1 MRAEEFLSQAW
12 SRYVRLTPDA
22 AVIHRLLSERGERI
36 INDHVAFR
44 TFDINGI
51 GRLELGRVFE
61 DWGWKRHPED
71 LDFPEK
77 KLKASYW
84 LPPTAD
90 LPKIFISEL
99 ILSKCSRELAEWVKG
114 FARAPGRAVSASY
127 FLEPSW
133 QPVAYADY
141 ERFYGESEYASWTA
155 AFGVQVNHF
164 TVLVNELKTFKSLQ
178 ELDTFLV
185 SNGLK
190 LNEAG
195 GAIKG
200 TPDEKLEQTS
210 TMARKIPSKFAAGET
225 RDVLGC
231 YYEFA
236 RRYPVSAGGALFQ
249 GFIPKSADK
258 IFESTFEKKRS
269 QSR

>member
-1 MRAEEFLSQAW
+1 
-12 SRYVRLTPDA
+12 VRLTPDA
-22 AVIHRLLSERGERI
+22 GVIHALLSKRGERHI

-44 TFDINGI
+44 TFDLPGI

-61 DWGWKRHPED
+61 AWGWKRHSED

-84 LPPTAD
+84 LPPSAD
-90 LPKIFISEL
+90 QPKIFISEL
-99 ILSKCSRELAEWVKG
+99 MLNKCSPELQAWVKG
-114 FARAPGRAVSASY
+114 FARAPGGAISPSY

-133 QPVAYADY
+133 NPVSHADY
-141 ERFYGESEYASWTA
+141 ERFYAESEYAAWTA

-164 TVLVNELKTFKSLQ
+164 TVFVNELKTFGDLQSLNK
-178 ELDTFLV
+178 FLGE
-185 SNGLK
+185 NGLK
-190 LNEAG
+190 LSEAG
-195 GAIKG
+195 GVIKG
-200 TPDEKLEQTS
+200 TPDERLEQTS
-210 TMARKIPSKFAAGET
+210 TVARRIPWTFAGGKEHE
-225 RDVLGC
+225 VLGC

-258 IFESTFEKKRS
+258 IFESNFEKR
-269 QSR
+269 

>member
-1 MRAEEFLSQAW
+1 MRAPEFLSQAW
-12 SRYVRLTPDA
+12 TRYIRLTPDA
-22 AVIHRLLSERGERI
+22 AVIHRLLEERGERI

-44 TFDINGI
+44 TFDLPGI

-61 DWGWKRHPED
+61 EWGWKRHSED

-84 LPPTAD
+84 LPPEPS

-99 ILSKCSRELAEWVKG
+99 VLSKCSSELREWVG
-114 FARAPGRAVSASY
+114 SFAKAPPRPVSASY

-133 QPVAYADY
+133 QPVAYKDY
-141 ERFYGESEYASWTA
+141 DRFYKESEYASWTA

-164 TVLVNELKTFKSLQ
+164 TILVNELKTFSSLE
-178 ELDTFLV
+178 ELDSFLV

-195 GAIKG
+195 GIVKG
-200 TPDEKLEQTS
+200 TPAEKLEQSS
-210 TMARKIPSKFAAGET
+210 TMARKIPWTFASGET

-236 RRYPVSAGGALFQ
+236 RRYPVGGALFQ

-258 IFESTFEKKRS
+258 IFESTFEKK
-269 QSR
+269 

>member
-12 SRYVRLTPDA
+12 ARYVRLTPDA

-44 TFDINGI
+44 TFDVPGI

-61 DWGWKRHPED
+61 AWGWKRSPEE

-84 LPPTAD
+84 LPPSAE

-99 ILSKCSRELAEWVKG
+99 MLQKCSPDLQAWVHS
-114 FARAPGRAVSASY
+114 FAKAPGRGLSPSY

-133 QPVAYADY
+133 QSVSHSDY
-141 ERFYGESEYASWTA
+141 DRFYRESEYASWTA

-164 TVLVNELKTFKSLQ
+164 TVFVNALKTFTGLEELNAFLTSNKLQ
-178 ELDTFLV
+178 
-185 SNGLK
+185 

-195 GAIKG
+195 GVIKG
-200 TPDEKLEQTS
+200 TPAEKLEQSS
-210 TMARKIPSKFAAGET
+210 TMARKIPWTFDGGAT
-225 RDVLGC
+225 REVLGC

-236 RRYPVSAGGALFQ
+236 KRHPLGAGGALFQ

-258 IFESTFEKKRS
+258 IFESNFERK
-269 QSR
+269 